1 MTEANTFAI
10 QSPEEWKP
18 LGVGEDDM
26 DPQVVWVVA
35 SSALAAEYV
44 YRAYVSADEEEAI
57 SMIRSGL
64 LRGTLGEARELAVG
78 KAGFPEIFR
87 VVPREWTKER
97 N

>member
-1 MTEANTFAI
+1 MTGADDFAI
-10 QSPEEWKP
+10 QSPEEWEP
-18 LGVGEDDM
+18 LGIGEDDT
-26 DPQVVWVVA
+26 DPQVVWVAA

-44 YRAYVSADEEEAI
+44 HRVYMSADEEEAI

-87 VVPREWTKER
+87 VVPREWAEER